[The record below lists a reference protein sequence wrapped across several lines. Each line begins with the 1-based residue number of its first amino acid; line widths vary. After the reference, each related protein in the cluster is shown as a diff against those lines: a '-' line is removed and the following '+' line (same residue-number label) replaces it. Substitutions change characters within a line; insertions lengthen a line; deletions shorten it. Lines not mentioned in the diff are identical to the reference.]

1 MSSASSPLPGGN
13 PPPPSHTSTHTHT
26 VSVPVTTLWVGP
38 DSPRPVDEPILR
50 DRPDAVAWLAALD
63 AHAAEDES
71 GDGRLG
77 LHGRVESQLLRGEPV
92 TVVGS
97 DGPDGSD
104 GSDGS
109 DSADPTRRWARV
121 VAPWQRSPKDDRGY
135 PGWVPAAHLT
145 PVGSAPAAATPPVV
159 AGAPTP
165 ATDDHP
171 AVVLARQHIG
181 LHYLWCG
188 ISPLGFDCS
197 GLVLHTW
204 RQFGKVVA
212 RDAYAQA
219 DTAQP
224 VALDEVQSGDLYFF
238 ARPGRRIHHVGI
250 VVRPGRMVH
259 ASETGGVLVEEDLPP
274 ERLATLV
281 AAGRLPHP

>member
-1 MSSASSPLPGGN
+1 MSSASAPLPEGN
-13 PPPPSHTSTHTHT
+13 PPPHSHTPTHTHT
-26 VSVPVTTLWVGP
+26 VNVPVTTLWVGP
-38 DSPRPVDEPILR
+38 DSPRPVDAPILG

-63 AHAAEDES
+63 AHADDDES

-92 TVVGS
+92 TVVGT
-97 DGPDGSD
+97 DGTGSAN
-104 GSDGS
+104 
-109 DSADPTRRWARV
+109 SADPSRGWARV
-121 VAPWQRSPKDDRGY
+121 VAPWQHSPKDDRGY
-135 PGWVPAAHLT
+135 PGWVPAAHLSA
-145 PVGSAPAAATPPVV
+145 VGSAPAAAAPPVV
-159 AGAPTP
+159 ATTP
-165 ATDDHP
+165 ATDDDHP

-181 LHYLWCG
+181 LRYLWCG

-204 RQFGKVVA
+204 RQFGQVVA

-219 DTAQP
+219 DTAEP
-224 VALDEVQSGDLYFF
+224 VALDAVQSGDLYFF

-274 ERLATLV
+274 ERLTTLV